1 MLKSLYRKNDKKTN
15 SKLVN
20 MVKNGL
26 SDLKNEI
33 ENMGEKEKEIE
44 KLGGIIDIVE
54 KLLIFNKQ
62 NQQEQGLKILTPD

>member
-33 ENMGEKEKEIE
+33 ENMGEEEK
-44 KLGGIIDIVE
+44 
-54 KLLIFNKQ
+54 
-62 NQQEQGLKILTPD
+62 